1 MTSSPFD
8 TYVVQSLLRSEHAYP
23 AVTSP
28 VLLYNSE
35 EQNIT
40 TSWWGITAPFDMETE
55 TFWHDFDQFLYF
67 AGGDATNMNSLG
79 GVVEF
84 YLGGD
89 VKRMEKYVIT
99 KPTMIYVKPG
109 TLHCPLRFVKVDDP
123 KKPMLFQD
131 ITLAGVYR
139 RFRPG
144 SNQPLNAKNQP
155 ITL

>member
-1 MTSSPFD
+1 VAPSPFD
-8 TYVVQSLLRSEHAYP
+8 KYVVQNLLRSEHAYP

-28 VLLYNSE
+28 VLQYSRV

-40 TSWWGITAPFDMETE
+40 TSWWGVTAPFDMETE
-55 TFWHDFDQFLYF
+55 TFWHDFDQYLYF
-67 AGGDATNMNSLG
+67 AGGDATNMTSLG

-84 YLGGD
+84 YLGEDLG
-89 VKRMEKYVIT
+89 KMEKYVIT

-109 TLHCPLRFVKVDDP
+109 MLHCPLRFVKVDDP
-123 KKPMLFQD
+123 RKPILFQD
-131 ITLAGVYR
+131 LTLAGVYR

-144 SNQPLNAKNQP
+144 SNQPLDSKNQP